1 MTTLASFSRGTLPA
15 EFYDVTSRLLLK
27 QPEAQ
32 HFYYLLL
39 STALGASFAAD
50 NTEVLPLAGREI
62 VTGGDPNY
70 INLDE
75 MQLELEPSFDYSD
88 TFEVDTS
95 FKQAPGGMWQPGHT
109 VRMNRPRFTDSSYTF
124 ASREISTGKVISK
137 TPIAV
142 GSDQTE
148 LTIKR
153 YGGPYDVASG
163 EIRPFSINRLD
174 AQRSVHSL
182 AAVRKLHFTRDYHKT
197 LDAFGVQLLDTVAT
211 GNVFWAAGMT
221 DDNSA
226 VAVNDFPFSYELLTR
241 MKLRLDD
248 TNIPV
253 FPNGKR
259 PCVVSPLQ
267 AQQLGRDPEFQR
279 LAVFAPPKNPL
290 LAASYYKSV
299 LNIDI
304 FQSTTLTRAANVN
317 SIKIHYAQMFGP
329 GAIGAAPG
337 NMPEVATNSDD
348 NYGEDVLA
356 IWKQYFALGVLDDR
370 FSVSGRSSGEHT

>member
-27 QPEAQ
+27 QPEPQ
-32 HFYYLLL
+32 YLYYLLL
-39 STALGASFAAD
+39 SAALGASFAAD
-50 NTEVLPLAGREI
+50 GMEVLPLAGREI
-62 VTGGDPNY
+62 VTGGDPSY
-70 INLDE
+70 MNLEE
-75 MQLELEPSFDYSD
+75 MQLELEPAFDYSD
-88 TFEVDTS
+88 AFEVDTS

-109 VRMNRPRFTDSSYTF
+109 VRMNRPRFVDSSYTF
-124 ASREISTGKVISK
+124 GNREIKTGLVISK
-137 TPIAV
+137 TPVAV

-153 YGGPYDVASG
+153 YGGPYDVTAG
-163 EIRPFSINRLD
+163 EIRPYSINRLD

-182 AAVRKLHFTRDYHKT
+182 PAVRKLQFTRDYHKT
-197 LDAFGVQLLDTVAT
+197 LDAFGVQLFDSVQSS
-211 GNVFWAAGMT
+211 NIFWVDGMV

-226 VAVNDFPFSYELLTR
+226 VAANDFPFSYELLTR

-253 FPNGKR
+253 FANGKR
-259 PCVVSPLQ
+259 PCVVTPLQ

-279 LAVFAPPKNPL
+279 LAVFTPPRNPI
-290 LAASYYKSV
+290 LAASFYASIQG
-299 LNIDI
+299 IDI
-304 FQSTTLTRAANVN
+304 FRSTTLTRATNTN

-329 GAIGAAPG
+329 GMAGVAPG

-356 IWKQYFALGVLDDR
+356 IWKQYAAFGVLDDR
-370 FSVSGRSSGEHT
+370 FAVSGRSSGEHA